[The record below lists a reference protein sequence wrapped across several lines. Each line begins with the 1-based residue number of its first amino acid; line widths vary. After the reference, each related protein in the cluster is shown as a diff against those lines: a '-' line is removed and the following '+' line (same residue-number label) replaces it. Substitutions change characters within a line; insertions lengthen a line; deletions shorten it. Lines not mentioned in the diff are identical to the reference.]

1 MMKKPMWARAKTA
14 FALIA
19 GVMLMTAGSALAI
32 GKVGD
37 MAADWSGL
45 KDLDGKTCNLADY
58 KGKVLLIMTVQW
70 NCGGCN
76 ANAPRVG
83 QIAKQFAGKNFQAL
97 GPDIN
102 HGSVANLRTFEKN
115 LKKIATDV
123 NFPLLTGLTEPA
135 IVNTD
140 TGTKWAPYNALR
152 DVFFIIDHTGKI
164 VGRVD
169 GNRGN
174 TMGEANYKKVEDA
187 ITAALANV
195 PTTAITVSGGADLCL
210 RACKRAGNYQIDLA
224 PKGKPLSGNV
234 TLRILDPQGRVIR
247 NLDWNG
253 GAGSQASGAGSQAIW
268 DGMDSQGH
276 SVAWGSYFLNATAP
290 GSSVTMLLSWL
301 P

>member
-1 MMKKPMWARAKTA
+1 MIKAIMAWAKTTS
-14 FALIA
+14 ALMA
-19 GVMLMTAGSALAI
+19 GAVLICAGSALAI

-83 QIAKQFAGKNFQAL
+83 EIAKKFAGPHFQAL

-102 HGSVANLRTFEKN
+102 KGTVANLRTFEKN
-115 LKKIATDV
+115 LKRTATDV
-123 NFPLLTGLTEPA
+123 NFPLLTGLIEPN
-135 IVNTD
+135 IIYTD
-140 TGTKWAPYNALR
+140 TGSKWAPYNALR
-152 DVFFIIDHTGKI
+152 DVFFIVDHTGKI

-187 ITAALANV
+187 ITAALAAV
-195 PTTAITVSGGADLCL
+195 PTTTIATSGNADLCV
-210 RACKRAGNYQIDLA
+210 RACKREGQFVIDLD
-224 PKGKPLSGNV
+224 PSGRLPAG
-234 TLRILDPQGRVIR
+234 TIALRILDPQGRVIR
-247 NLDWNG
+247 NLGWNG
-253 GAGSQASGAGSQAIW
+253 RGGNGSTGTQAVW
-268 DGMDSQGH
+268 DGRDTQGRTM
-276 SVAWGSYFLNATAP
+276 SWGSYFLNANAP
-290 GSSVTMLLSWL
+290 GSSVTLLLSWL